1 MKIAHVTATFPPY
14 WAGTGNVAYHNARL
28 LHDRGHEV
36 VVLTASTPR
45 DHEVSFPFEIRRLPA
60 VFRIGNAP
68 FTPGLVGAL
77 QGFDVIHLHYPFIF
91 GAELTALAARRYRIP
106 LLVTYHNDL
115 LASGLRG
122 ALFRGYSATS
132 QRWVLGRADLLIGTS
147 ADYAQNSLFRA
158 TAPSGAPF
166 EVLPNGVDIGQFR
179 PAARSGEP
187 YALLVGGLDRAHH
200 FKGVRVMIEALSLL
214 PGARAVIVGDGDLRA
229 EYEALAEQLA
239 PGRVRFAGRVPLE
252 ELAALYAGATV
263 GVLPSTTQ
271 GEAFGMVLIEAMAS
285 GSPVIASNLP
295 GVRTVV
301 EHGHDGLLV
310 EPGDVRGLAAALGQ
324 MLGDPQRSSEMGR
337 TGREKVHRLYD
348 WNVIAAKLE
357 SLYRQVLA

>member
-45 DHEVSFPFEIRRLPA
+45 DHEVNFPFEIRRLPA

-68 FTPGLVGAL
+68 LTPGLVGAL
-77 QGFDVIHLHYPFIF
+77 QGFNVIHLHYPFIF

-122 ALFRGYSATS
+122 QLFRGYSATS

-147 ADYAQNSLFRA
+147 ADYAQNSLFKA

-166 EVLPNGVDIGQFR
+166 EVLPNGVDTLQFR

-200 FKGVRVMIEALSLL
+200 FKGVRVMIEAL
-214 PGARAVIVGDGDLRA
+214 A
-229 EYEALAEQLA
+229 EHLA

-301 EHGHDGLLV
+301 EHGQDGLLV
-310 EPGDVRGLAAALGQ
+310 EPGDVQGLAAALDQ
-324 MLGDPQRSSEMGR
+324 MLGDPQQSSEMGR
-337 TGREKVHRLYD
+337 AGLEKVHRLYD
-348 WNVIAAKLE
+348 WDVIAVKLE